1 MIVLTVLVGFVE
13 LGLTDSAEV
22 STELPVSWTDSVGRM
37 CCQYIK
43 A

>member
-1 MIVLTVLVGFVE
+1 MFVLTVLVGFVK

-22 STELPVSWTDSVGRM
+22 SAELPVSWTDSVGCM
-37 CCQYIK
+37 CCQFVK